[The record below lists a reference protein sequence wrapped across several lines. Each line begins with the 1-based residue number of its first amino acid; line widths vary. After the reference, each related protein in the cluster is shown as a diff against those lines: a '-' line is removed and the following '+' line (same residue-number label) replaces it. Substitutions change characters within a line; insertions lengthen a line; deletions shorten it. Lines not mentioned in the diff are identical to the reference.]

1 MSLWWPL
8 NGKYEGGPRLIIL
21 LWLEVFLVKA
31 FAPSIQDIGNEQDL
45 LMTSKPVYLNKF
57 ACIGHPYLNHCLHE
71 PFISF
76 PRGSNKEWGNLHCD
90 IELVDLLSD

>member
-1 MSLWWPL
+1 MSPWWL
-8 NGKYEGGPRLIIL
+8 LDEKYEGGPRLIVL
-21 LWLEVFLVKA
+21 PSFEVFFVEA
-31 FAPSIQDIGNEQDL
+31 FAPSVQDIRNKQDL
-45 LMTSKPVYLNKF
+45 LMILKPVYLDKF
-57 ACIGHPYLNHCLHE
+57 IRIGHPCLNHCLHE